1 MMEDNTIQTNITGRS
16 NNLFK
21 CIHFKFI
28 ILYLRICLLT
38 SSQAC
43 QVEFSTDGPFM
54 LEKWGNFKTNPYT
67 RAGVTSQY
75 CVKVCKKLY
84 NYVFLKLIFFKDYL
98 QIPGGSNKEG
108 TLTHDRY
115 LVRKGWIIIN
125 NTMPDFVEVS

>member
-1 MMEDNTIQTNITGRS
+1 MMVASTIQTNITGRS
-16 NNLFK
+16 ISLFN
-21 CIHFKFI
+21 CIYFKFI

-84 NYVFLKLIFFKDYL
+84 NYIFLKLIFFKDYL

-125 NTMPDFVEVS
+125 NTMLDFVEVS